1 MKKKFNWR
9 DIISE
14 VLRITMIV
22 QLGTYGL
29 MHQLNELPQNKTIN
43 IMLGLTALAVFLV
56 GLWFPYLIP
65 NSPKEDDDRG
75 VLLKNDLPLVAD
87 ENLQRVAL
95 TDTHG
100 PADLFG
106 NYYSPA
112 SV

>member
-1 MKKKFNWR
+1 MGYPALQHLPPADAADRHHMIPVGNEHRKTGGA
-9 DIISE
+9 IQHLAI
-14 VLRITMIV
+14 LRCDAA
-22 QLGTYGL
+22 QLADG
-29 MHQLNELPQNKTIN
+29 
-43 IMLGLTALAVFLV
+43 
-56 GLWFPYLIP
+56 
-65 NSPKEDDDRG
+65 G
-75 VLLKNDLPLVAD
+75 VLLKNDLSLVAD

>member
-65 NSPKEDDDRG
+65 NSPKEDDDMEKLGKDRKIG
-75 VLLKNDLPLVAD
+75 FAIIIVAT
-87 ENLQRVAL
+87 VAAVAIFIMQVITGSL
-95 TDTHG
+95 I
-100 PADLFG
+100 PFA
-106 NYYSPA
+106 
-112 SV
+112 

>member
-65 NSPKEDDDRG
+65 NSPKEDDDMEKLEKDRKIG
-75 VLLKNDLPLVAD
+75 FAIIIVAT
-87 ENLQRVAL
+87 VAAVAIFIMQVITGSL
-95 TDTHG
+95 I
-100 PADLFG
+100 PFA
-106 NYYSPA
+106 
-112 SV
+112 

>member
-1 MKKKFNWR
+1 MAPFGDEYGKTGGA
-9 DIISE
+9 IQHLAI
-14 VLRITMIV
+14 LRCDAA
-22 QLGTYGL
+22 QL
-29 MHQLNELPQNKTIN
+29 
-43 IMLGLTALAVFLV
+43 A
-56 GLWFPYLIP
+56 
-65 NSPKEDDDRG
+65 DRG

-95 TDTHG
+95 TDAHG

>member
-65 NSPKEDDDRG
+65 NSPKEDDDMEKLGKDRKIG
-75 VLLKNDLPLVAD
+75 FAIIIVAT
-87 ENLQRVAL
+87 VAAVAIFIMQVITGSL
-95 TDTHG
+95 I
-100 PADLFG
+100 PF
-106 NYYSPA
+106 
-112 SV
+112 V